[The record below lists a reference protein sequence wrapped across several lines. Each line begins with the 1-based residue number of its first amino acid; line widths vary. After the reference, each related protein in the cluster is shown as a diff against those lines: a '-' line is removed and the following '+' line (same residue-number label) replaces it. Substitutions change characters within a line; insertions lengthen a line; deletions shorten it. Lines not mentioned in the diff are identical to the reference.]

1 MDIVVYVV
9 SSEIRPSRSKEDMLS
24 QMRSELGVI
33 IASDLACEIDSS
45 HAVDGAC
52 GATMEDMTRISYR
65 HGRQVG
71 EFNINDT

>member
-1 MDIVVYVV
+1 MDTVVYVV

-52 GATMEDMTRISYR
+52 GATM
-65 HGRQVG
+65 V
-71 EFNINDT
+71 